1 MKRLALL
8 LPLLALSTVLVLASC
23 LGTGCVLMANLGLMR
38 LDSERRLSIRER
50 VAAGDLSVLD
60 KVRKSDVN
68 YVFDDGGSLLLAAV
82 SSCDSNM
89 VAALIARGADV
100 NQPFEDPRYSEF
112 DRFDTS
118 RVGQTPLHWAVGR
131 MVARDLFR
139 HPEKADRAH
148 PVRVGLHVKE
158 LNLHDLEDRQV
169 ETNLIAIVSIL
180 LENGAK
186 PDVRTEGWFN
196 ERQTALAYALA
207 LEDPYPVL
215 DILIKGGS
223 DPNQL
228 VLACQSLPDSMERD
242 LAWWQ
247 KRHGDRS
254 LSAEESAR
262 MEKTEKLIR
271 YLRNAAE
278 PKPHAENAEN
288 AATEPHAEPAE
299 NESPISL
306 DSDEEIR

>member
-23 LGTGCVLMANLGLMR
+23 LGTGCVLMTNLGLMR

-82 SSCDSNM
+82 SSCDSNV

-100 NQPFEDPRYSEF
+100 NQPFENPRYSEF

-131 MVARDLFR
+131 MVKRDQARHR
-139 HPEKADRAH
+139 EMKDRAH
-148 PVRVGLHVKE
+148 LVKV

-169 ETNLIAIVSIL
+169 EANLLAIVSIL

-186 PDVRTEGWFN
+186 PDVRTEGWIT
-196 ERQTALAYALA
+196 EAKTALTYALA
-207 LEDPYPVL
+207 LDDPYPVL
-215 DILIKGGS
+215 DILIKGGA
-223 DPNQL
+223 DPNQP
-228 VLACQSLPDSMERD
+228 VVTCQSLPDSMERD

-247 KRHGDRS
+247 KSHGDHP
-254 LSAEESAR
+254 LSAWESAWV
-262 MEKTEKLIR
+262 EKHERLIL

-278 PKPHAENAEN
+278 SKTHAETAED
-288 AATEPHAEPAE
+288 AEPVSHAESAE
-299 NESPISL
+299 GAK
-306 DSDEEIR
+306 

>member
-23 LGTGCVLMANLGLMR
+23 LGTGCVLMTNLGLMR

-100 NQPFEDPRYSEF
+100 NQPFENPRYSEF

-131 MVARDLFR
+131 MVKRDQVR
-139 HPEKADRAH
+139 HREMKDRAH
-148 PVRVGLHVKE
+148 LVKV
-158 LNLHDLEDRQV
+158 LNLHDPEDRQV
-169 ETNLIAIVSIL
+169 EANLLAIVSIL

-186 PDVRTEGWFN
+186 PDVRTEGWIT
-196 ERQTALAYALA
+196 EAKTALTYALA
-207 LEDPYPVL
+207 LDDPYPVL
-215 DILIKGGS
+215 DILIKGGA
-223 DPNQL
+223 DPNQP
-228 VLACQSLPDSMERD
+228 VVTCQSLPDSMERD

-247 KRHGDRS
+247 NSHGDRP
-254 LSAEESAR
+254 LSAWESAWV
-262 MEKTEKLIR
+262 EKHERLIL

-278 PKPHAENAEN
+278 SKTHAETAED
-288 AATEPHAEPAE
+288 AEPVSHAEYAE
-299 NESPISL
+299 GAK
-306 DSDEEIR
+306 